1 MERSLE
7 PTIHS
12 PTKERSLKTI
22 LLMYNHRLIDMQ
34 EQLDGLFTDSY
45 AVENLDE
52 IREIA
57 MSLQEIQR
65 KINMP
70 EKELSMELDYDDIP
84 IQTKNKLNTL
94 DKDFMILSNAFLA
107 IGRINREQSA

>member
-1 MERSLE
+1 MEKSIE
-7 PTIHS
+7 SSTHS
-12 PTKERSLKTI
+12 SIKRKNLKTI
-22 LLMYNHRLIDMQ
+22 LVMYNHQLTKMKA
-34 EQLDGLFTDSY
+34 QLDGLFTNSY

-57 MSLQEIQR
+57 MLLQEIRR
-65 KINMP
+65 KINMS
-70 EKELSMELDYDDIP
+70 EKELSMGLDYNGIP

-94 DKDFMILSNAFLA
+94 DKDFIILNNAFLA